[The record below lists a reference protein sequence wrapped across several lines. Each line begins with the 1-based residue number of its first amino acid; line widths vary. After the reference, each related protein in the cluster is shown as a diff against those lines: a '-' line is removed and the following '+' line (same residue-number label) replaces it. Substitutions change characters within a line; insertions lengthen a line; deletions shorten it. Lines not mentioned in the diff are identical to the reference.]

1 MTHLIASIM
10 RSMTDAGRW
19 LAETTARPSKAQKK
33 GVLID
38 PPGIDAGKKIKVK
51 KRHILVDT

>member
-1 MTHLIASIM
+1 M